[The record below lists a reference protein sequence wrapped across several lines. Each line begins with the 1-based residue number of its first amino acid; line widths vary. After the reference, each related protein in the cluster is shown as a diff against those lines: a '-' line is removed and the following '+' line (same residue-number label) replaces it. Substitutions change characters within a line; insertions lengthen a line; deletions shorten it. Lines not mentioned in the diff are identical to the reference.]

1 MKKSAIYHAA
11 MLSIMDDERLDSN
24 ARLEIISVLL
34 RDKEVAE
41 FTEKKEAEA
50 QAEADNW

>member
-24 ARLEIISVLL
+24 ARLEIITVLMK
-34 RDKEVAE
+34 DKEIAE
-41 FTEKKEAEA
+41 YSEQKEAEA
-50 QAEADNW
+50 QTEAEKW